1 MIRKFIIIFFILT
14 LYGCGFNPI
23 YNVSNQ
29 IKYKILVN
37 EMTGDQFINSII
49 KDEIFKSSNKN
60 SKEILKINFNTSYE
74 KIILSNDTKGSPSEF
89 QVIAKTTFEMIYD
102 DKIIKNDF
110 SEKQILKN
118 TSDFFGQKSY
128 EENIKQN
135 FARSIARKFNL
146 RLLTIK

>member
-23 YNVSNQ
+23 YNVTNE

-37 EMTGDQFINSII
+37 EMTGDQFINNII
-49 KDEIFKSSNKN
+49 RDEIFKSSNKN
-60 SKEILKINFNTSYE
+60 SKEILKINFNTFYE

-89 QVIAKTTFEMIYD
+89 QVIAKTTFEIIYD
-102 DKIIKNDF
+102 NKIIKNDF
-110 SEKQILKN
+110 NEKQILKN
-118 TSDFFGQKSY
+118 TSDFFGQKNY

-135 FARSIARKFNL
+135 FANSIARKFNL

>member
-1 MIRKFIIIFFILT
+1 MIRKFIPIFLVLT

-23 YNVSNQ
+23 YNASNE

-37 EMTGDQFINSII
+37 ETTGDRFINNIVR
-49 KDEIFKSSNKN
+49 DEIYKISNKD
-60 SKEILKINFNTSYE
+60 SKEILEINFNTDYE
-74 KIILSNDTKGSPSEF
+74 KIILSNDIKGSPSEF
-89 QVIAKTTFEMIYD
+89 QVIAKTTFDIIYD

-110 SEKQILKN
+110 NEKQIFKN
-118 TSDFFGQKSY
+118 TSDFFGQKNY

-146 RLLTIK
+146 GLLTIK

>member
-1 MIRKFIIIFFILT
+1 MTRKFLIIFFILI

-23 YNVSNQ
+23 YNVSND

-37 EMTGDQFINSII
+37 EMTGDQFINNII
-49 KDEIFKSSNKN
+49 RDEIFKSSNKN
-60 SKEILKINFNTSYE
+60 SKEVLKINFNTVYE

-89 QVIAKTTFEMIYD
+89 QVIAKTTFKIIYD
-102 DKIIKNDF
+102 NKIIKNDF
-110 SEKQILKN
+110 NEKQILKN
-118 TSDFFGQKSY
+118 TSDFFGQRNY

-135 FARSIARKFNL
+135 FANSIARKFNL

>member
-1 MIRKFIIIFFILT
+1 MIRKFIIIFYILT

-23 YNVSNQ
+23 YNVSNE

-49 KDEIFKSSNKN
+49 KDEIFKNSNKN
-60 SKEILKINFNTSYE
+60 SKEILKINLNTSYE

-110 SEKQILKN
+110 NEKQILKN

-128 EENIKQN
+128 EKNIKQN

>member
-1 MIRKFIIIFFILT
+1 MTRKFIIIFFILT

-23 YNVSNQ
+23 YNVTND

-37 EMTGDQFINSII
+37 EMTGDQFINNII
-49 KDEIFKSSNKN
+49 RNEIFKSSNKN
-60 SKEILKINFNTSYE
+60 SKEILKINFNTVYE

-89 QVIAKTTFEMIYD
+89 QVIAKTTFEIVYD
-102 DKIIKNDF
+102 DKIIKNHF
-110 SEKQILKN
+110 NEKQILKN
-118 TSDFFGQKSY
+118 TSDFFGQKNY

-135 FARSIARKFNL
+135 FANSIARKFNL

>member
-23 YNVSNQ
+23 YNVTNE

-37 EMTGDQFINSII
+37 EMTGDQFINNII
-49 KDEIFKSSNKN
+49 RDEIFKSSDKN
-60 SKEILKINFNTSYE
+60 SKEILNINFNTSYK
-74 KIILSNDTKGSPSEF
+74 KIILSNDSKGSPSEF
-89 QVIAKTTFEMIYD
+89 QVIAKTTFEIIYD

-110 SEKQILKN
+110 NEKQIFKN
-118 TSDFFGQKSY
+118 TSDFFGQKNY

>member
-89 QVIAKTTFEMIYD
+89 QVIAKTTFEIIYD
-102 DKIIKNDF
+102 DKIVKNDF
-110 SEKQILKN
+110 NEKQILKN
-118 TSDFFGQKSY
+118 TSDFFGQKNY

-135 FARSIARKFNL
+135 FANSIARKFNL

>member
-23 YNVSNQ
+23 YNVSNE

-37 EMTGDQFINSII
+37 ETTGDQFINNII
-49 KDEIFKSSNKN
+49 RDEIFKSSNKN
-60 SKEILKINFNTSYE
+60 SKEILKINFNTVYE

-89 QVIAKTTFEMIYD
+89 QVIAKTTFKIIYD
-102 DKIIKNDF
+102 NKIIKNDF
-110 SEKQILKN
+110 NEKQILKN
-118 TSDFFGQKSY
+118 TSDFFGQKNY

-135 FARSIARKFNL
+135 FANSIARKFNL

>member
-1 MIRKFIIIFFILT
+1 MKKFILIFFVLT

-23 YNVSNQ
+23 YNASNE

-37 EMTGDQFINSII
+37 ETTGDRFINNIVR
-49 KDEIFKSSNKN
+49 DEIYKISNKD
-60 SKEILKINFNTSYE
+60 SKEILEINFNTDYE
-74 KIILSNDTKGSPSEF
+74 KIILSNDIKGSPSEF
-89 QVIAKTTFEMIYD
+89 QVIAKTTFDIIYD

-110 SEKQILKN
+110 NEKQIFKN
-118 TSDFFGQKSY
+118 TSDFFGQKNY

-146 RLLTIK
+146 GLLTIK

>member
-23 YNVSNQ
+23 YNVSNE
-29 IKYKILVN
+29 IKYKILIN
-37 EMTGDQFINSII
+37 EMTGDQFINNII
-49 KDEIFKSSNKN
+49 RDEIFKNSNKN
-60 SKEILKINFNTSYE
+60 SKEILKINFNTGYK

-89 QVIAKTTFEMIYD
+89 QVIAKTTFEIIYD

-110 SEKQILKN
+110 NEKQILKN
-118 TSDFFGQKSY
+118 TSDFFGQKNY

-146 RLLTIK
+146 GLLTIK

>member
-1 MIRKFIIIFFILT
+1 MTRKFIIIFFILT
-14 LYGCGFNPI
+14 LHGCGFNPI
-23 YNVSNQ
+23 YNVSND

-37 EMTGDQFINSII
+37 EMTGDQFINNII

-60 SKEILKINFNTSYE
+60 SKEVLKINFNTVYE

-89 QVIAKTTFEMIYD
+89 QVIAKTTFEIIYD
-102 DKIIKNDF
+102 NKIIKNDF
-110 SEKQILKN
+110 NEKQILKN
-118 TSDFFGQKSY
+118 TSDFFGQKNY

-135 FARSIARKFNL
+135 FANSIARKFNL

>member
-1 MIRKFIIIFFILT
+1 MIRKFLIIFFILT

-23 YNVSNQ
+23 YNVSNE

-37 EMTGDQFINSII
+37 EMTGDQFINNII
-49 KDEIFKSSNKN
+49 RDEIFKSSNKN
-60 SKEILKINFNTSYE
+60 SKEILKINFNTAYE

-89 QVIAKTTFEMIYD
+89 QVIAKTTFEIIYD
-102 DKIIKNDF
+102 NKIIKNDF
-110 SEKQILKN
+110 NEKQILKN
-118 TSDFFGQKSY
+118 TSDFFGQKNY

-135 FARSIARKFNL
+135 FANSIARKLNL

>member
-1 MIRKFIIIFFILT
+1 MTRKFIIIFFILT

-23 YNVSNQ
+23 YNVSND

-37 EMTGDQFINSII
+37 EMTGDQFINNII
-49 KDEIFKSSNKN
+49 RDEIFKSSNKN
-60 SKEILKINFNTSYE
+60 SKEILKINFNTVYE

-89 QVIAKTTFEMIYD
+89 QVKAKTTFEIIYNN
-102 DKIIKNDF
+102 KIIINDF
-110 SEKQILKN
+110 NEKQILKN
-118 TSDFFGQKSY
+118 TSDFFGQKNY

-135 FARSIARKFNL
+135 FANSIARKFNL

>member
-23 YNVSNQ
+23 YNVTNE

-37 EMTGDQFINSII
+37 EMTGDQFINNII
-49 KDEIFKSSNKN
+49 RDEIFKSSDKN
-60 SKEILKINFNTSYE
+60 SKEILNINFNTSYK
-74 KIILSNDTKGSPSEF
+74 KIILSNDSKGSPSEF
-89 QVIAKTTFEMIYD
+89 QVIAKTTFEIIYD
-102 DKIIKNDF
+102 NKIIKNDF
-110 SEKQILKN
+110 NEKQIFKN
-118 TSDFFGQKSY
+118 TSDFFGQKNY

-135 FARSIARKFNL
+135 FANSIARKFNL

>member
-1 MIRKFIIIFFILT
+1 MTRKFIIIFFILT

-23 YNVSNQ
+23 YNVTND

-37 EMTGDQFINSII
+37 EMTGDQFINNII
-49 KDEIFKSSNKN
+49 RNEIFKSSNKN
-60 SKEILKINFNTSYE
+60 SKEILKINFNTVYE

-89 QVIAKTTFEMIYD
+89 QVKAKTTFEIIYNN
-102 DKIIKNDF
+102 KIIINDF
-110 SEKQILKN
+110 NEKQILKN
-118 TSDFFGQKSY
+118 TSDFFGQKNY

-135 FARSIARKFNL
+135 FANSIARKFNL

>member
-23 YNVSNQ
+23 YNDSNET
-29 IKYKILVN
+29 KYKILVN
-37 EMTGDQFINSII
+37 KITGDQFINNII

-60 SKEILKINFNTSYE
+60 SKEILKINLNTSYE

-89 QVIAKTTFEMIYD
+89 RVIAKTTFEVIYD
-102 DKIIKNDF
+102 GKIIKNDF
-110 SEKQILKN
+110 HEKQILKN
-118 TSDFFGQKSY
+118 TSDFFGQKNY

>member
-1 MIRKFIIIFFILT
+1 MIRKFLIIFFILT

-23 YNVSNQ
+23 YNVSNE

-37 EMTGDQFINSII
+37 EMTGDQFINNII
-49 KDEIFKSSNKN
+49 REEIFKSSNEN
-60 SKEILKINFNTSYE
+60 SKEILKINFNTGYE
-74 KIILSNDTKGSPSEF
+74 KIILSNDSKGSPSEF
-89 QVIAKTTFEMIYD
+89 QVIAKTTFEINYD

-110 SEKQILKN
+110 NEKQTLKN
-118 TSDFFGQKSY
+118 TSDFFGQKNY

-135 FARSIARKFNL
+135 FARSIARKLNL

>member
-23 YNVSNQ
+23 YNVSNE

-60 SKEILKINFNTSYE
+60 SKEILKINLNTSYE

-110 SEKQILKN
+110 NEKQILKN
-118 TSDFFGQKSY
+118 TSDFFGQKNY
-128 EENIKQN
+128 EEKIKQN
-135 FARSIARKFNL
+135 FANSIARKFNL

>member
-1 MIRKFIIIFFILT
+1 MIRKFLIIFFILT

-23 YNVSNQ
+23 YNVSNE

-37 EMTGDQFINSII
+37 EMTGDQFINNII
-49 KDEIFKSSNKN
+49 RDEIFKSSNKN
-60 SKEILKINFNTSYE
+60 SKEILKINLNTGYE
-74 KIILSNDTKGSPSEF
+74 KIILSNDTTGSPSEF
-89 QVIAKTTFEMIYD
+89 QVIAKTTFEINYD

-110 SEKQILKN
+110 NEKQTLKN
-118 TSDFFGQKSY
+118 TSDFFGQKNY

-135 FARSIARKFNL
+135 FANSIARKLNL

>member
-1 MIRKFIIIFFILT
+1 MTRKFIIIFFILT

-23 YNVSNQ
+23 YNVSNE

-37 EMTGDQFINSII
+37 ETTGDQFINNII
-49 KDEIFKSSNKN
+49 RDEIFKSSNKN
-60 SKEILKINFNTSYE
+60 SKEILKINFNTAYE

-89 QVIAKTTFEMIYD
+89 QVIAKTTFEIIYD
-102 DKIIKNDF
+102 NKIIKNDF
-110 SEKQILKN
+110 NEKQILKN

-135 FARSIARKFNL
+135 FANSIARKLNL

>member
-1 MIRKFIIIFFILT
+1 MTRKFIIIFFILT

-23 YNVSNQ
+23 YNVSNE

-37 EMTGDQFINSII
+37 ETTGDQFINNII
-49 KDEIFKSSNKN
+49 RDEIFKSSNKN
-60 SKEILKINFNTSYE
+60 SKEILKINFNTVYE

-89 QVIAKTTFEMIYD
+89 QVIAKTTFKIIYD
-102 DKIIKNDF
+102 NKIIKNDF
-110 SEKQILKN
+110 NEKQILKN
-118 TSDFFGQKSY
+118 TSDFFGQKNY

-135 FARSIARKFNL
+135 FANSIARKFNL

>member
-110 SEKQILKN
+110 NEKQILKN

-128 EENIKQN
+128 EKNIKQN

>member
-23 YNVSNQ
+23 YNVSNE

-110 SEKQILKN
+110 NEKQILKN
-118 TSDFFGQKSY
+118 TSDFFGQKNY

>member
-1 MIRKFIIIFFILT
+1 MIRKFLIIFFILT

-23 YNVSNQ
+23 YNVSNE

-37 EMTGDQFINSII
+37 EMIGDQFINSII

-60 SKEILKINFNTSYE
+60 SKEILKINFNTAYE

-89 QVIAKTTFEMIYD
+89 QVIAKTTFEIIYD
-102 DKIIKNDF
+102 NKIIKNDF
-110 SEKQILKN
+110 NEKQTLKN
-118 TSDFFGQKSY
+118 TSDFFGQKNY

-135 FARSIARKFNL
+135 FANSIARKLNL

>member
-23 YNVSNQ
+23 YNVSNE
-29 IKYKILVN
+29 IKYKILIN
-37 EMTGDQFINSII
+37 EMTGDQFINNII
-49 KDEIFKSSNKN
+49 RDEIFKNSNKN
-60 SKEILKINFNTSYE
+60 SKEILKINFNTGYK

-89 QVIAKTTFEMIYD
+89 QVIAKTTFEIIYD

-110 SEKQILKN
+110 NEKQILKN
-118 TSDFFGQKSY
+118 TSDFFGQKNY

>member
-1 MIRKFIIIFFILT
+1 MTRKFIIIFFILT

-23 YNVSNQ
+23 YNVTNE

-37 EMTGDQFINSII
+37 EMTGDQFINNII
-49 KDEIFKSSNKN
+49 RDEIFKSSNKN
-60 SKEILKINFNTSYE
+60 SKEILKINFNTFYE

-89 QVIAKTTFEMIYD
+89 QVIAKTTFEIIYD
-102 DKIIKNDF
+102 NKIIKNDF
-110 SEKQILKN
+110 NEKQILKN
-118 TSDFFGQKSY
+118 TSDFFGQKNY

-135 FARSIARKFNL
+135 FANSIARKFNL

>member
-1 MIRKFIIIFFILT
+1 MTRKFIIIFFILT

-23 YNVSNQ
+23 YNVSNE

-49 KDEIFKSSNKN
+49 KDEIFKNSNKN
-60 SKEILKINFNTSYE
+60 SKEILKINLNTSYE

-89 QVIAKTTFEMIYD
+89 QVIAKTTFEIIYD
-102 DKIIKNDF
+102 NKIIKNDF
-110 SEKQILKN
+110 NEKQILKN
-118 TSDFFGQKSY
+118 TSDFFGQKNY

-135 FARSIARKFNL
+135 FANSIARKFNL

>member
-23 YNVSNQ
+23 YNVSNE

-89 QVIAKTTFEMIYD
+89 QVIAKTTFEIIYD
-102 DKIIKNDF
+102 NKIIKNDF
-110 SEKQILKN
+110 NEKQILKN
-118 TSDFFGQKSY
+118 TSDFFGQKNY

-135 FARSIARKFNL
+135 FANSIARKFNL

>member
-1 MIRKFIIIFFILT
+1 MIRKFLIIFFILT

-23 YNVSNQ
+23 YNVSNE

-37 EMTGDQFINSII
+37 EMTGDQFINNII
-49 KDEIFKSSNKN
+49 REEIFKSSNEN
-60 SKEILKINFNTSYE
+60 SKEILKINFNTGYE
-74 KIILSNDTKGSPSEF
+74 KIILSNDSKGSPSEF
-89 QVIAKTTFEMIYD
+89 QVIAKTTFEIIYY

-110 SEKQILKN
+110 NEKQTLKN
-118 TSDFFGQKSY
+118 TSDFFGQKNY

>member
-1 MIRKFIIIFFILT
+1 MTRKFIIIFFILA
-14 LYGCGFNPI
+14 LNGCGFNPI
-23 YNVSNQ
+23 YNVSNE

-37 EMTGDQFINSII
+37 EMTGDQFINNII
-49 KDEIFKSSNKN
+49 RDEIFNSSNKN
-60 SKEILKINFNTSYE
+60 SKEILKINFNTVYE

-89 QVIAKTTFEMIYD
+89 QVIAKTTFEIIYD
-102 DKIIKNDF
+102 NKIIKNDF
-110 SEKQILKN
+110 NEKQILKN

-135 FARSIARKFNL
+135 FANSIARKLNL

>member
-37 EMTGDQFINSII
+37 EMTGDQFINNII
-49 KDEIFKSSNKN
+49 RDEIFKSSNKN
-60 SKEILKINFNTSYE
+60 SKKILKINFNTVYE

-89 QVIAKTTFEMIYD
+89 QVIAKTTFEIIYD
-102 DKIIKNDF
+102 NKIIKNDF
-110 SEKQILKN
+110 NEKQILKN
-118 TSDFFGQKSY
+118 TSDFFGQKNY

-135 FARSIARKFNL
+135 FANSIARKFNL

>member
-23 YNVSNQ
+23 YNVSND

-37 EMTGDQFINSII
+37 EMTGDQFINNII
-49 KDEIFKSSNKN
+49 RDEIFKSSNKN
-60 SKEILKINFNTSYE
+60 SKEILKINFNTVYE

-89 QVIAKTTFEMIYD
+89 QVIAKTTFKIIYD
-102 DKIIKNDF
+102 NKIIKNDF
-110 SEKQILKN
+110 NEKQILKN
-118 TSDFFGQKSY
+118 TSDFFGQKNY

>member
-1 MIRKFIIIFFILT
+1 MTRKFIIIFFILT

-23 YNVSNQ
+23 YNVSNE

-37 EMTGDQFINSII
+37 EMTGDQFINNII
-49 KDEIFKSSNKN
+49 RDEIFKSSNKN
-60 SKEILKINFNTSYE
+60 SKKILKINFNTVYE

-89 QVIAKTTFEMIYD
+89 QVIAKTTFEIIYD
-102 DKIIKNDF
+102 NKIIKNDF
-110 SEKQILKN
+110 NEKQILKN
-118 TSDFFGQKSY
+118 TSDFFGQKNY

-135 FARSIARKFNL
+135 FANSIARKFNL

>member
-23 YNVSNQ
+23 YNVSND

-37 EMTGDQFINSII
+37 EMTGDQFINNII
-49 KDEIFKSSNKN
+49 RDEIFKSSNKN
-60 SKEILKINFNTSYE
+60 SKEILKINFNTVYE

-89 QVIAKTTFEMIYD
+89 QVKAKTTFEIIYNN
-102 DKIIKNDF
+102 KIIINDF
-110 SEKQILKN
+110 NEKQILKN
-118 TSDFFGQKSY
+118 TSDFFGQKNY

>member
-23 YNVSNQ
+23 YNVSNE

-37 EMTGDQFINSII
+37 EMTGDQFINNII
-49 KDEIFKSSNKN
+49 RDEIFKSSNKN
-60 SKEILKINFNTSYE
+60 SKEILKINFNTVYE

-89 QVIAKTTFEMIYD
+89 QVIAKTTFEIIYD
-102 DKIIKNDF
+102 NKIIKNDF
-110 SEKQILKN
+110 NEKQILKN
-118 TSDFFGQKSY
+118 TSDFFGQKNY